1 MDDRTADPNDGDL
14 IDAAFEAI
22 EQDDPERAMK
32 LAAKVSED
40 EPLRY
45 VIAAAAYLRV
55 DDIEAAREAIDQAD
69 ELELPLDDLDG
80 LWTRSDLLLREW
92 KIAEAEACFERIL
105 TLEES
110 AVVCDRLA
118 FCAELRHDRARA
130 DRFLARAAELDPDDF
145 SIPPRLTDGEF
156 WDEIDAAITILPPQF
171 REILEGC
178 TIQVIPVPTIEIARA
193 GNPAE
198 VAPDTLGLFTGP
210 SLMERGFD
218 GPPELPPII
227 YLFQRN
233 LERMAR
239 DEEELVEE
247 IRVTLYHE
255 LGHMLGFDEE
265 GVDRMGLG

>member
-1 MDDRTADPNDGDL
+1 MDDLEADFRDQEL
-14 IDAAFEAI
+14 IDSAFEAL
-22 EQDDPERAMK
+22 EQDDPKRALR
-32 LAAKVSED
+32 LANELAED
-40 EPLRY
+40 DPLRY
-45 VIAAAAYLRV
+45 VIAAAVYLKV
-55 DDIEAAREAIDQAD
+55 DDLAAAREAMDQAD

-92 KIAEAEACFERIL
+92 KVAEAEACFERIL

-110 AVVCDRLA
+110 ATVCDRLA
-118 FCAELRHDRARA
+118 FCAELRHDNERA
-130 DRFLARAAELDPDDF
+130 DRFLARAEELDPDDF
-145 SIPPRLTDGEF
+145 AVPPRLGEREF
-156 WDEIDAAITILPPQF
+156 WSEVDAAISVLPEQF
-171 REILEGC
+171 REILDGC
-178 TIQVIPVPTIEIARA
+178 TVQVLPVPTLEIARR
-193 GNPAE
+193 GDLAE

-210 SLMERGFD
+210 SLLERGID
-218 GPPELPPII
+218 APPELPPII

-239 DEEELVEE
+239 DEGELVEE